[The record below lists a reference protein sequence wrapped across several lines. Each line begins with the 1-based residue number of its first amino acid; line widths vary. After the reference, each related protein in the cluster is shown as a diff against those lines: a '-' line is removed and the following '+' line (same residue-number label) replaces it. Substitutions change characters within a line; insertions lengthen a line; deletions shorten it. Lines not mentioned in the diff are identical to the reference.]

1 MSPNPRSQ
9 NTFHDLPTLDA
20 TTNDTMSTGC
30 HLVVNSLLRGS
41 CKQVCNCGMWN
52 GELLGYQ
59 CEACMLSTPCIWSVA
74 AIVEDG
80 CGDLAQLVEHAWDIE
95 GTRRSIGGPGIRP
108 VRRPKGA
115 DFGDPE
121 VVCLL
126 KYLFRRSRSCN
137 RARHSRAF
145 TAV

>member
-1 MSPNPRSQ
+1 M
-9 NTFHDLPTLDA
+9 DLQ
-20 TTNDTMSTGC
+20 
-30 HLVVNSLLRGS
+30 LRECG
-41 CKQVCNCGMWN
+41 KENCWC
-52 GELLGYQ
+52 YQ
-59 CEACMLSTPCIWSVA
+59 CEACMLSTLCIWSVA
-74 AIVEDG
+74 VIVEDG

-145 TAV
+145 TAVGLIFSTSAV